1 MDFQRAR
8 TKEQVETRVEEIVQ
22 ACKSIY
28 EEQGYDAVNIKTVSE
43 KISCTRPAIY
53 KYFKTKEEIMMEL
66 LKREYLSWK
75 EELEMLFSKK
85 ERLSKEE
92 YCLYLTKSMSHRLL
106 LMDLMSNHLDSI
118 ENGTRLERLIEF
130 KKNVALFYEMFRQ
143 YLELFF
149 PNTSL
154 EKRKIFEKSFIVFL
168 HGLYPSIKHSPKQI
182 EAMLQAGMNYQEPDF
197 MKICQNG
204 LFLLASD
211 LK

>member
-8 TKEQVETRVEEIVQ
+8 TKEQVETRVEEIIQ

-28 EEQGYDAVNIKTVSE
+28 EKQGYDAVNIKAISE

-75 EELEMLFSKK
+75 EELETLFLKK
-85 ERLSKEE
+85 EDFCLS
-92 YCLYLTKSMSHRLL
+92 LTKSMSHRLL

-118 ENGTRLERLIEF
+118 ENGTRLERLVEF
-130 KKNVALFYEMFRQ
+130 KKTVASFFEMFRH
-143 YLELFF
+143 YLEVYFSHA
-149 PNTSL
+149 SL
-154 EKRKIFEKSFIVFL
+154 EKRRIFERSFVVFL

-182 EAMLQAGMNYQEPDF
+182 EAMLQAGMNYHEPDF
-197 MKICQNG
+197 MEVCQNG
-204 LFLLASD
+204 LLLLMSD

>member
-1 MDFQRAR
+1 
-8 TKEQVETRVEEIVQ
+8 
-22 ACKSIY
+22 
-28 EEQGYDAVNIKTVSE
+28 
-43 KISCTRPAIY
+43 
-53 KYFKTKEEIMMEL
+53 
-66 LKREYLSWK
+66 
-75 EELEMLFSKK
+75 
-85 ERLSKEE
+85 
-92 YCLYLTKSMSHRLL
+92 
-106 LMDLMSNHLDSI
+106 
-118 ENGTRLERLIEF
+118 
-130 KKNVALFYEMFRQ
+130 MFRQ

>member
-75 EELEMLFSKK
+75 EE
-85 ERLSKEE
+85 

-130 KKNVALFYEMFRQ
+130 KKNVALFFEMFRQ